1 MPPCP
6 SAFDGKFILF
16 AYQGPLG
23 KTHFRDMGQI
33 LRLIPWLLIP
43 LVVVGLPGGLLHF
56 AAGDE
61 PLVVGSGGVSSADRR
76 LVEAFWKRYD
86 PTLMQGGRR
95 VSVWASAE
103 ELDVAIASAL
113 ASEGTARG
121 RAAIEGGN
129 LVITASGSLP
139 RPLDIFGPFVN
150 ARVTIAPSR
159 DGLYIPAF
167 RVGRL
172 NLPPPLARSAFQ
184 AAIEALVGGGRGEA
198 LLAGIQSVSIKDR
211 TVTLAYVGPM
221 GAAPRVETTRPPG
234 PRKFDPHRVR
244 IYYQKLAELSR
255 RRDSAARTSLTT
267 VLQPLFRLAARQ
279 SERHDPVGE
288 NSAAIA
294 ALALYFGAEIES
306 IDAAWVAGEDQQA
319 EARPLTNVRLDGRR
333 EFVRRFISAAAHRA
347 AGNEGL
353 IGSSIP
359 ADTDAGFSFTDVAV
373 ERAGRRFAA
382 TATAS
387 KEAASRVQRIL
398 SGTIGE
404 RDMCP
409 PVLDLPE
416 GLTESEF
423 KQRYGDRQS
432 AAFKQVLAEIDRRIE
447 RIPLYR

>member
-23 KTHFRDMGQI
+23 KTHFRNMGQI

-95 VSVWASAE
+95 VSVSASAE

-159 DGLYIPAF
+159 ATGCISRPFGL
-167 RVGRL
+167 
-172 NLPPPLARSAFQ
+172 
-184 AAIEALVGGGRGEA
+184 
-198 LLAGIQSVSIKDR
+198 
-211 TVTLAYVGPM
+211 
-221 GAAPRVETTRPPG
+221 
-234 PRKFDPHRVR
+234 
-244 IYYQKLAELSR
+244 
-255 RRDSAARTSLTT
+255 
-267 VLQPLFRLAARQ
+267 
-279 SERHDPVGE
+279 
-288 NSAAIA
+288 
-294 ALALYFGAEIES
+294 
-306 IDAAWVAGEDQQA
+306 DA
-319 EARPLTNVRLDGRR
+319 
-333 EFVRRFISAAAHRA
+333 
-347 AGNEGL
+347 
-353 IGSSIP
+353 
-359 ADTDAGFSFTDVAV
+359 
-373 ERAGRRFAA
+373 
-382 TATAS
+382 
-387 KEAASRVQRIL
+387 
-398 SGTIGE
+398 
-404 RDMCP
+404 
-409 PVLDLPE
+409 
-416 GLTESEF
+416 
-423 KQRYGDRQS
+423 
-432 AAFKQVLAEIDRRIE
+432 
-447 RIPLYR
+447 